1 MENKVKDSPK
11 TETKFETIHIK
22 NSLPVMKKAV
32 EEGLN
37 EREIGVLL
45 GYLGNNPR
53 KNLAKIEKE
62 CSNPAEA
69 IKLALKMANSY
80 LVLKLY
86 QVAVGSRCREE
97 VNDYITMPKTDSAG
111 NSYTVCLENKR
122 KVTNK
127 VMQPEVGAV
136 KLLVK
141 NQLPNLFREIIAENR
156 TERIEKDDSTNLN
169 DLVGELTDGK

>member
-1 MENKVKDSPK
+1 MDNNPKV
-11 TETKFETIHIK
+11 ETKFETIHIR
-22 NSLPVMKKAV
+22 NSLPVIQKAV
-32 EEGLN
+32 TAGLN

-62 CSNPAEA
+62 CSNSTEA

-80 LVLKLY
+80 LVSKLY
-86 QVAVGSRCREE
+86 QVAVGAKCREE
-97 VNDYITMPKTDSAG
+97 VNDYVTMPKTDAEG
-111 NSYTVCLENKR
+111 KPYTVCLENKR

-127 VMQPEVGAV
+127 IMQPEVGAV

-141 NQLPNLFREIIAENR
+141 NQLPNLFREVISDNR
-156 TERIEKDDSTNLN
+156 SEKVEKEDLANLN
-169 DLVGELTDGK
+169 DLVGELTK